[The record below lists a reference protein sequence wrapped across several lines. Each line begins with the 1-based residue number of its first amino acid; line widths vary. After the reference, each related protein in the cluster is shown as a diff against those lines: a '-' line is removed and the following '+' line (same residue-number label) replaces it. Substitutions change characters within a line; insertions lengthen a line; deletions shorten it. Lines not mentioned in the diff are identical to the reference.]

1 VTKEPQELEELEE
14 LIYCRQKSFRSFFNP
29 NEPAGTKIVVLR
41 KSKPA
46 LNE

>member
-1 VTKEPQELEELEE
+1 VTKELQELEEL
-14 LIYCRQKSFRSFFNP
+14 LYCRQKSFKSFFNP
-29 NEPAGTKIVVLR
+29 KAPARTRIFVLR